1 MQQRLTSQLNSEDLT
16 LPSLVTIIGAGFSGL
31 VTAILL
37 ADSGCKVTVLEQ
49 RPSDS
54 CLGYGIQITP
64 NGARVLDKIGL
75 NLESIGAYADGMSI
89 CCHRR
94 GTPLYEKTFP
104 IQGGRRYPYFLF
116 HRAELSSLLKQR
128 AISKNVKIIYKTQ
141 IVDIKIFG
149 DRVDCQLLSGQT
161 HSTPYL
167 IDASG
172 MNSKIFCD
180 YESNQQKMVCRYQ
193 AWRSLIKSPNRE
205 QKLNSTVRLFLGPGG
220 HVVTYPILGGAQL
233 NVVAVKET
241 LRSIAYKP
249 PKGGTMKELH
259 QEFSQFGQT
268 VQDIFN
274 QCDNINVWTL
284 PDSKLADRWSNS
296 RTIKIGDSLHP
307 MLPFL
312 AQGANLALED
322 AYVLHHCLLSSN
334 RLADAHTR
342 FRQLRESRIKKVINN
357 ISLQSRLYHA
367 RGVVIPA
374 QRLVLRGLNKF
385 QPNLLW
391 GRLKWLFDYD
401 VTNEL

>member
-1 MQQRLTSQLNSEDLT
+1 MQQRLTSKLNSEDLT
-16 LPSLVTIIGAGFSGL
+16 LPSLITIVGAGFSGL
-31 VTAILL
+31 ATAILL
-37 ADSGCKVTVLEQ
+37 ADSGCKVTILEQ

-64 NGARVLDKIGL
+64 NGAKVLDKIGL
-75 NLESIGAYADGMSI
+75 NIESLDAYADGMSI
-89 CCHRR
+89 CCHHR
-94 GTPLYEKTFP
+94 GTPFYEKIFP
-104 IQGGRRYPYFLF
+104 TQGSRRYPYFLF

-128 AISKNVKIIYKTQ
+128 AISKNVKIIYNTQ

-172 MNSKIFCD
+172 MNSKIFRD
-180 YESNQQKMVCRYQ
+180 NESNQQKMVCRYQ
-193 AWRSLIKSPNRE
+193 AWRSLIKSPIER

-220 HVVTYPILGGAQL
+220 HVVAYPIQGGAQL

-241 LRSIAYKP
+241 QRSITYKS
-249 PKGGTMKELH
+249 PKCETKKEVH

-268 VQDIFN
+268 VQDIMS
-274 QCDNINVWTL
+274 QCDEFNVWTL
-284 PDSKLADRWSNS
+284 PDSKLADRWFNS

-312 AQGANLALED
+312 AQGANMALED
-322 AYVLHHCLLSSN
+322 AYVLHRCLLLSD
-334 RLADAHTR
+334 RLTDAHTR
-342 FRQLRESRIKKVINN
+342 FRQLREARIKKVIKN

-367 RGVVIPA
+367 RGFAIPA

-385 QPNLLW
+385 KPNLLW
-391 GRLKWLFDYD
+391 DRWKWLFDYD
-401 VTNEL
+401 VTNEM